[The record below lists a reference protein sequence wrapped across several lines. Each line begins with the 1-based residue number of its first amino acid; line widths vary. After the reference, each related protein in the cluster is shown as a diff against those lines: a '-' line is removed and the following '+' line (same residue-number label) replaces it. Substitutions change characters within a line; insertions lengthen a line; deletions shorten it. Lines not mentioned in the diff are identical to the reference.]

1 MPRLTS
7 LEKGGFYPFCA
18 YLVQQGRVK
27 RLLTPLTCY
36 VLITNLDWD
45 SSTGTTPVYLI
56 NMNDEIEQRFDLEVL
71 YSSFEMSPD
80 ERSIAYLSEGALI
93 YNINEMTYTYVRPDA
108 NSYFSVGGGKVTWHP
123 NGEWLLLFEDALK
136 AGGGNIRHLGIT
148 NRDGTLRRDLSDSYD
163 PQPNVGCDA

>member
-1 MPRLTS
+1 
-7 LEKGGFYPFCA
+7 
-18 YLVQQGRVK
+18 
-27 RLLTPLTCY
+27 
-36 VLITNLDWD
+36 
-45 SSTGTTPVYLI
+45 
-56 NMNDEIEQRFDLEVL
+56 
-71 YSSFEMSPD
+71 
-80 ERSIAYLSEGALI
+80 
-93 YNINEMTYTYVRPDA
+93 MTYTYVRPDA